1 MKTTLRIHLFLTL
14 LVFGSPAH
22 AQELPVEERLKGIDE
37 TINAV
42 LKKWNVPGAGVGV
55 VVKDKLVWSKGYGYR
70 DIENNL
76 PITGQ
81 TQFQIASNTKL
92 FTATGIGL
100 LVEKGLLDWDKPI
113 RDYCQQV
120 QFYNDDLNKNVT
132 IRDMLSHRTGLS
144 RHDFIWLGADFT
156 RQEIFERIKY
166 LEPSRPLRQ
175 GYLYNNLMYITAG
188 RVIEL
193 LTQQTWE
200 DYTRENF
207 FTPLKMSQS
216 TFFTEE
222 MQKQGNYM
230 KSYYEKLEGATLV
243 PYPMYT
249 KNTALGP
256 AGSIISTINDMSHW
270 LIAHMNGGVYENS
283 TVIPPSII
291 RETMTPATIDS
302 SVPDAN
308 YESLNSIYGMG
319 RRTMSYKGH
328 YRTEHGGAIGGIYSL
343 VSFMPTDSLGV
354 IVFTNGEHASVLPV
368 VIGNIFYDKL
378 LELEPTPWS
387 DRIHEGY
394 AKRRETNRQNRKKP
408 DADRIANTKPSHP
421 IAQYAGFYESPAYG
435 VMEIKEAKGQ
445 LSFNYHTVDL
455 PLNHYHYDRFV
466 SANDE
471 VWGRW
476 NFEFNTDSQ
485 GLIQAVTINL
495 DERDVVFTRTF
506 DKRLTDPKFLTKL
519 TGSYTSSS
527 GQITIDLEKT
537 RLLIRSSLPQYLA
550 PYKNTQF
557 RLESHSDQTIEF
569 ILDDK
574 GNPSKL
580 VRIEDGKAT
589 EYTRK

>member
-1 MKTTLRIHLFLTL
+1 MKTTLRIHLILTL
-14 LVFGSPAH
+14 LALCFIAQ
-22 AQELPVEERLKGIDE
+22 AQELPVEARLKGIDE

-55 VVKDKLVWSKGYGYR
+55 VVKDKLVWSKGFGYR
-70 DIENNL
+70 DVENKL
-76 PITGQ
+76 PVTAQ

-92 FTATGIGL
+92 FTSTGIGL
-100 LVEKGLLDWDKPI
+100 LVEKGLLNWDKPI
-113 RDYCQQV
+113 RDYCPQV

-166 LEPSRPLRQ
+166 LEPSLPLRQ

-207 FTPLKMSQS
+207 FAPLKMTQS
-216 TFFTEE
+216 TFFTED
-222 MQKQGNYM
+222 MQKSGNYM
-230 KSYYEKLEGATLV
+230 KSYYEKLEGATLA

-256 AGSIISTINDMSHW
+256 AGSIISSINDMSHW
-270 LIAHMNGGVYENS
+270 LIAHMNGGEYENS
-283 TVIPPSII
+283 SVIPSSII

-302 SVPDAN
+302 YVPGTN

-343 VSFMPTDSLGV
+343 VSFMPADSLGV

-378 LELEPTPWS
+378 LELEQTPWS
-387 DRIHEGY
+387 DRTYDGY
-394 AKRRETNRQNRKKP
+394 AKRRETSRQNRKKS

-421 IAQYAGFYESPAYG
+421 IAQYAGAYESPAYG
-435 VMEIKEAKGQ
+435 VVEIKESKGQ
-445 LSFNYHTVDL
+445 LSFSYHTVDL
-455 PLNHYHYDRFV
+455 PLSHYHYDRFV
-466 SANDE
+466 SDNDE

-476 NFEFNTDSQ
+476 NFEFATDAQ
-485 GLIQAVTINL
+485 GRIQTVTINL
-495 DERDVVFTRTF
+495 DEQDVVFTRTF
-506 DKRLTDPKFLTKL
+506 DKQLTNPEFLRRLIGT
-519 TGSYTSSS
+519 YTSSS
-527 GQITIDLEKT
+527 GQVTINLEKT
-537 RLLIRSSLPQYLA
+537 RLFIQSSLPQYFA
-550 PYKNTQF
+550 PYKNMQF
-557 RLESHSDQTIEF
+557 RSESHSDQTIEF
-569 ILDDK
+569 VLDDK
-574 GNPSKL
+574 GNRSKL